1 MSYDHDDIYPAHT
14 RGYNHCDHEWAD
26 EPWKAQAN
34 CAGVDPA
41 LFFPERGDSV
51 KAAKAVCAGC
61 EVRQECLDYALRL
74 GIRFGIFGG
83 KSERERRVLRRSL
96 RVVAS

>member
-1 MSYDHDDIYPAHT
+1 MSYDSDDIYPAHT
-14 RGYNHCDHEWAD
+14 RVRSTYDHEWVD

-34 CAGVDPA
+34 CAGVDPD

-51 KAAKAVCAGC
+51 KAAKAVCQGC
-61 EVRQECLDYALRL
+61 AVRAECLDYALRL
-74 GIRFGIFGG
+74 GIKFGVFGG
-83 KSERERRVLRRSL
+83 KSERERRALRRTL